1 MIFQV
6 NHYGM
11 DQDLFLIQP
20 LDSFAIGK
28 INTVD
33 IINLGINYKKVP
45 IVLGADPNESFRASA
60 TVLFDTA
67 SNIIT
72 GVNITNEGTN
82 YSNPKVVITNGDGVD
97 ATFKIVVR
105 NGEIFSLVVD
115 KPGRGYTFAPEI
127 QIIEGDVEAFAN
139 STSIGVPQSV
149 TFVKNGGAFHLD
161 KTVASSFTFK
171 LCCCA

>member
-1 MIFQV
+1 MYDIPS
-6 NHYGM
+6 
-11 DQDLFLIQP
+11 QP
-20 LDSFAIGK
+20 LWDGSGSISYTTTGQFAIGK

-82 YSNPKVVITNGDGVD
+82 YSNPKAV
-97 ATFKIVVR
+97 
-105 NGEIFSLVVD
+105 S
-115 KPGRGYTFAPEI
+115 YT
-127 QIIEGDVEAFAN
+127 
-139 STSIGVPQSV
+139 
-149 TFVKNGGAFHLD
+149 HL
-161 KTVASSFTFK
+161 TLPTTPYV
-171 LCCCA
+171 